1 MVKLSELNKEFYR
14 SGELGKMIGVSTKTI
29 QNYCNQGKIE
39 FTQINK
45 TNRVIPKSEVI
56 RILKSYALLIDDSNN
71 KKDIIYARVS
81 TNKQKSRGDLDRQ
94 ISMIEKYVVY
104 QNPSNLEVITDVA
117 SGLND
122 KRKGIVKL
130 INMIQNDEVSRVFIT
145 HKDRLTRFGFNFIK
159 QICDFHGV
167 SIIEVSSEV
176 NSKTESEELAEDII
190 AVIHSFSGKLYG
202 MRKQLKET
210 ICKELGDDTNDI
222 GWNTY
227 NQKIK

>member
-1 MVKLSELNKEFYR
+1 MVKLSELNKEFYH
-14 SGELGKMIGVSTKTI
+14 SGELGKMIGMSTKTI

-39 FTQINK
+39 FVQINA
-45 TNRVIPKSEVI
+45 TNRLIPKSEVV
-56 RILKSYALLIDDSNN
+56 RFLKLKDVLIDDSNN

-94 ISMIEKYVVY
+94 ISIIEKYVIY

-130 INMIQNDEVSRVFIT
+130 INMVQNDEVSRIFIT
-145 HKDRLTRFGFNFIK
+145 YKDRLTRFGFNFVK
-159 QICDFHGV
+159 QICDFHNV
-167 SIIEVSSEV
+167 AIIEVSSEV
-176 NSKTESEELAEDII
+176 NTKTESEELAEDII
-190 AVIHSFSGKLYG
+190 AIIHSFSGKLYG

-210 ICKELGDDTNDI
+210 ICEELGDD
-222 GWNTY
+222 
-227 NQKIK
+227 